1 MKNILHYTVHLSL
14 PTPNPKSLFS
24 DSFKSVCGCFRG
36 SPHSH
41 RFNKHVVIVLI
52 YNRRVIIFSSDVNV
66 NNLTATA
73 TYQKMQMLIGTTD
86 EEIDSK
92 WAVAQSVVA
101 SVEL

>member
-1 MKNILHYTVHLSL
+1 M
-14 PTPNPKSLFS
+14 
-24 DSFKSVCGCFRG
+24 
-36 SPHSH
+36 
-41 RFNKHVVIVLI
+41 LI